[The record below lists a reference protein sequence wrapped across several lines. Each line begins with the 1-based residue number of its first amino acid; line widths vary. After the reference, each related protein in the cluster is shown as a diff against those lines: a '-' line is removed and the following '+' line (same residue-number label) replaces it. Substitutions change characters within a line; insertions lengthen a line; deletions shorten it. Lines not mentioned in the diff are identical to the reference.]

1 MELRAQAGGDAVSWR
16 RWVYLTIEAGGSNTA
31 ARYFDDFMVV
41 LILAN
46 VLAVIL
52 ESVPSIHAAFATAF
66 LVFDVVSVGIF
77 TIEYALR
84 LWASIEIPAIRQ
96 RGPVFGRLMFAGRP
110 SQIIDFL
117 AFAPTYLSLIMP
129 AADLRVLRMFR
140 LLRFL
145 KLVRYSPAMV
155 TLWRAL
161 YEERRALVGAVIL
174 MIGTAVFSGT
184 IMHLIESEAQP
195 KQFGTIP
202 DAMWWALATLTT
214 IGYGDAVPATPL
226 GKMFGAIV
234 MVCGLGLFAL
244 PIGIVA
250 TAFVNEIHRRDFVVT
265 WGMVARVPLF
275 SALDAAAIAE
285 VMKIMR
291 TRAVSAGTV
300 IAARGEEAEGMFFI
314 ADGEV
319 KIQLPRKQIK
329 LGAGEFFGE
338 LALLKRVKRMG
349 TVTALTR
356 THMMI
361 IDALDFENLL
371 DRDDVLRARILEIAE
386 ERLAGEWADVSS
398 DVVADEFDQRPS
410 TRPVGD
416 PIV

>member
-1 MELRAQAGGDAVSWR
+1 MELRAQAGGDAISWR
-16 RWVYLTIEAGGSNTA
+16 RWVYLTIEAGGSNAA
-31 ARYFDDFMVV
+31 ARYFDDLMVA
-41 LILAN
+41 LIMAN

-52 ESVPSIHAAFATAF
+52 ESVPSIHAEFATAF
-66 LVFDVVSVGIF
+66 LVFDVTSVAIF
-77 TIEYALR
+77 TVEYALR

-96 RGPVFGRLMFAGRP
+96 RGPMLGRLMFAGRP

-174 MIGTAVFSGT
+174 MIGTAVFSGA

-214 IGYGDAVPATPL
+214 IGYGDAVPVTPL

-234 MVCGLGLFAL
+234 MICGLGLFAL

>member
-1 MELRAQAGGDAVSWR
+1 MNPRVEAGGPVAQWR
-16 RWVYLTIEAGGSNTA
+16 RWIYLTIEAGGSTA
-31 ARYFDDFMVV
+31 AAHYFDDFMVV

-52 ESVPSIHAAFATAF
+52 ESVPAIHAQFAMEF
-66 LVFDVVSVGIF
+66 FVFDVLSVAIF
-77 TIEYALR
+77 TLEYSLR
-84 LWASIEIPAIRQ
+84 LWASIEIPAIKL
-96 RGPVFGRLMFAGRP
+96 RGALLGRLTFASRP

-117 AFAPTYLSLIMP
+117 AFAPSYLSFLMP
-129 AADLRVLRMFR
+129 GVDLRMLRMFR

-145 KLVRYSPAMV
+145 KLVRYSPAMM
-155 TLWRAL
+155 TLGRAL
-161 YEERRALVGAVIL
+161 YEERRALIGATIL

-184 IMHLIESEAQP
+184 VMHLIEAEAQP

-214 IGYGDAVPATPL
+214 IGYGDAIPITPL
-226 GKMFGAIV
+226 GKIFGAFV
-234 MVCGLGLFAL
+234 MICGLGLFAL

-319 KIQLPRKQIK
+319 KIQLPRGHIK

-349 TVTALTR
+349 TITALTR

-371 DRDDVLRARILEIAE
+371 DRDETLRERILQIAD
-386 ERLAGEWADVSS
+386 ERLAGEWADASS
-398 DVVADEFDQRPS
+398 EVVADELDQRPS
-410 TRPVGD
+410 VRPLGD
-416 PIV
+416 PIT

>member
-1 MELRAQAGGDAVSWR
+1 MNARIGDSKPTWR
-16 RWVYLTIEAGGSNTA
+16 RRCYNVVEAGGSSA
-31 ARYFDDFMVV
+31 GARFFDDFMVG
-41 LILAN
+41 LIILN

-52 ESVPSIHAAFATAF
+52 ESVPSIQQPFEMEF
-66 LVFDVVSVGIF
+66 YVFDFVSIIIF
-77 TIEYALR
+77 TIEYVVR
-84 LWASIEIPAIRQ
+84 LWASIEIPAIKH
-96 RGPVFGRLMFAGRP
+96 RGAFYGRVTFASRP

-117 AFAPTYLSLIMP
+117 AFAPSYLSFFMP
-129 AADLRVLRMFR
+129 GLDLRVLRMFR

-155 TLWRAL
+155 TLGRAL
-161 YEERRALVGAVIL
+161 YEERRALVGAMIL
-174 MIGTAVFSGT
+174 MMGTAVFSGT
-184 IMHLIESEAQP
+184 IMHVIEGEAQP
-195 KQFGTIP
+195 VRFGTIP

-214 IGYGDAVPATPL
+214 IGYGDAVPITPL
-226 GKMFGAIV
+226 GKIFGAVV
-234 MVCGLGLFAL
+234 MICGLGLFAL

-319 KIQLPRKQIK
+319 KIQLPRGHIK
-329 LGAGEFFGE
+329 LGGGEFFGE

-371 DRDDVLRARILEIAE
+371 DRDETLKARILQIAD
-386 ERLAGEWADVSS
+386 ERLAGEWADASS
-398 DVVADEFDQRPS
+398 DVVADELDQRPS
-410 TRPVGD
+410 NRPLGD
-416 PIV
+416 LIS

>member
-1 MELRAQAGGDAVSWR
+1 MLKRWR
-16 RWVYLTIEAGGSNTA
+16 RSVYTVIEAGGSGRA
-31 ARYFDDFMVV
+31 AQFFDDAMVA
-41 LILAN
+41 LIILN

-52 ESVPSIHAAFATAF
+52 ESVPSIHAPFATEF
-66 LVFDVVSVGIF
+66 LIFDILSVAIF
-77 TIEYALR
+77 TIEYSLR
-84 LWASIEIPAIRQ
+84 LWASIEIPAVRQ
-96 RGPVFGRLMFAGRP
+96 RGALFGRLMFASRP

-117 AFAPTYLSLIMP
+117 AFAPTYLSWIFP
-129 AADLRVLRMFR
+129 AADLRILRVFR

-145 KLVRYSPAMV
+145 KLARYSPAMV
-155 TLWRAL
+155 TLSRAL
-161 YEERRALVGAVIL
+161 YEERRALVGALIL
-174 MIGTAVFSGT
+174 MVGTAVFSGT
-184 IMHLIESEAQP
+184 IMHVIEGHAQP
-195 KQFGTIP
+195 EKFGTIP

-214 IGYGDAVPATPL
+214 IGYGDSVPVTAL
-226 GKMFGAIV
+226 GKIFGSLV

-275 SALDAAAIAE
+275 AALDAAAIAQ

-300 IAARGEEAEGMFFI
+300 VAARGEEAEGMYFI

-319 KIQLPRKQIK
+319 RIELPRGDIT
-329 LGAGEFFGE
+329 LTTGEFFGE

-371 DRDDVLRARILEIAE
+371 ARDAGLRERILEIAD
-386 ERLAGEWADVSS
+386 ERLRGAWAEVPGEIVQEELDDA
-398 DVVADEFDQRPS
+398 AQPRRPM
-410 TRPVGD
+410 GD
-416 PIV
+416 PVL

>member
-1 MELRAQAGGDAVSWR
+1 MPSSWR
-16 RWVYLTIEAGGSNTA
+16 RWVYIAIEAGGSGA
-31 ARYFDDFMVV
+31 AAQIFDDFMVA
-41 LILAN
+41 LIILN

-52 ESVPSIHAAFATAF
+52 ESVPAIHDPFAFEF
-66 LVFDVVSVGIF
+66 MVFDAVSIAIF
-77 TIEYALR
+77 TVEYGAR
-84 LWASIEIPAIRQ
+84 IWASIEIPAVRQ
-96 RGPVFGRLMFAGRP
+96 RGPVFGRLMFASRP
-110 SQIIDFL
+110 SLIIDLL
-117 AFAPTYLSLIMP
+117 AIAPIYLAWILPGI
-129 AADLRVLRMFR
+129 DLRIIRLFR

-155 TLWRAL
+155 TLGRAL

-174 MIGTAVFSGT
+174 MMGTAIFSGA
-184 IMHLIESEAQP
+184 IMHVIEGQAQP
-195 KQFGTIP
+195 RQFGTIP

-214 IGYGDAVPATPL
+214 IGYGDAVPVTAL
-226 GKMFGAIV
+226 GKMFGAVV
-234 MVCGLGLFAL
+234 MICGLGLFAL

-275 SALDAAAIAE
+275 SSLDAAAIAE

-319 KIQLPRKQIK
+319 RIELPRGNIK
-329 LGAGEFFGE
+329 LTAGEFFGE

-349 TVTALTR
+349 TVTALSR

-361 IDALDFENLL
+361 IDAIDFESLL
-371 DRDDVLRARILEIAE
+371 NRDESLRERIVAIAE
-386 ERLAGEWADVSS
+386 ERLQGDWADAAGEIV
-398 DVVADEFDQRPS
+398 EEELKETHQPQRPI
-410 TRPVGD
+410 GD
-416 PIV
+416 PML

>member
-1 MELRAQAGGDAVSWR
+1 MSLRADDSKLSWR
-16 RWVYLTIEAGGSNTA
+16 RWCYIVVEAGGSSTS
-31 ARYFDDFMVV
+31 ARFFDDFMVW
-41 LILAN
+41 LICLN

-52 ESVPSIHAAFATAF
+52 ESVPSIQQPFAMEF
-66 LVFDVVSVGIF
+66 YVFDFVSVMLF
-77 TIEYALR
+77 TVEYVVR

-96 RGPVFGRLMFAGRP
+96 RGAFWGRLTFASRP
-110 SQIIDFL
+110 AQVIDLL
-117 AFAPTYLSLIMP
+117 AFAPSYLSFFMP
-129 AADLRVLRMFR
+129 GLDLRVLRMFR

-155 TLWRAL
+155 TLGRAL
-161 YEERRALVGAVIL
+161 YEERRALVGAMIL
-174 MIGTAVFSGT
+174 MMGTAVFSGT
-184 IMHLIESEAQP
+184 VMHVIEGHAQP
-195 KQFGTIP
+195 ERFGTIP

-214 IGYGDAVPATPL
+214 IGYGDAVPVTPL
-226 GKMFGAIV
+226 GKMFGAVV
-234 MVCGLGLFAL
+234 MICGLGLFAL

-319 KIQLPRKQIK
+319 KIELPRRHIK

-349 TVTALTR
+349 TVTAMVR

-361 IDALDFENLL
+361 IDAVDFESLL
-371 DRDDVLRARILEIAE
+371 NRDDALRQRIIAIAE
-386 ERLAGEWADVSS
+386 ERLSGDWADATT
-398 DVVADEFDQRPS
+398 DVVADEMAQRPS
-410 TRPVGD
+410 DRPLGD

>member
-1 MELRAQAGGDAVSWR
+1 MKGAISRWR
-16 RWVYLTIEAGGSNTA
+16 RWCYIVVEAGGSSTA
-31 ARYFDDFMVV
+31 ARAFDDFMVV
-41 LILAN
+41 LIVLN

-52 ESVPSIHAAFATAF
+52 ESVPSIQQPFATGF
-66 LVFDVVSVGIF
+66 YVFDFVSVLIF
-77 TIEYALR
+77 TAEYSVR
-84 LWASIEIPAIRQ
+84 LWAAIEIPAIRH
-96 RGPVFGRLMFAGRP
+96 RGPLLGRLTFASRP
-110 SQIIDFL
+110 SQIIDL
-117 AFAPTYLSLIMP
+117 VAFAPSYLSFFMP
-129 AADLRVLRMFR
+129 GLDLRVLRMFR

-155 TLWRAL
+155 TLGRAL
-161 YEERRALVGAVIL
+161 YEERRALVGAMIL
-174 MIGTAVFSGT
+174 MMGTAVFSGT
-184 IMHLIESEAQP
+184 IMHVIEGHAQP
-195 KQFGTIP
+195 KEFGTIP
-202 DAMWWALATLTT
+202 DAMWWALSTLTT
-214 IGYGDAVPATPL
+214 IGYGDAVPITPL
-226 GKMFGAIV
+226 GKMFGAVV
-234 MVCGLGLFAL
+234 MICGLGLFAL

-319 KIQLPRKQIK
+319 KIDLPRRPIK
-329 LGAGEFFGE
+329 LGPGEFFGE

-349 TVTALTR
+349 TVTAITR

-361 IDALDFENLL
+361 IDAVDFESLL
-371 DRDDVLRARILEIAE
+371 NRDEILRERITAIAE
-386 ERLAGEWADVSS
+386 ERLNGDWADQTS
-398 DVVADEFDQRPS
+398 DVVADELVQHPSDRPL
-410 TRPVGD
+410 GD
-416 PIV
+416 PLV

>member
-1 MELRAQAGGDAVSWR
+1 MLKRWR
-16 RWVYLTIEAGGSNTA
+16 RAVYTVIEAGGSGTWA
-31 ARYFDDFMVV
+31 QLFDDAMVV
-41 LILAN
+41 LIVLN

-52 ESVPSIHAAFATAF
+52 ESVPSIHDPLAFEF
-66 LVFDVVSVGIF
+66 FVFDVMSVGIF
-77 TIEYALR
+77 TAEYALR
-84 LWASIEIPAIRQ
+84 IWASIEIPAVRQ
-96 RGPVFGRLMFAGRP
+96 KGAFLGRVMFASRP
-110 SQIIDFL
+110 SQVIDFL
-117 AFAPTYLSLIMP
+117 AFAPAYLAWIFP
-129 AADLRVLRMFR
+129 TADLRVLRIFR

-155 TLWRAL
+155 TLSRAL
-161 YEERRALVGAVIL
+161 YEERRALVGALIL
-174 MIGTAVFSGT
+174 MVGTAVFSGT
-184 IMHLIESEAQP
+184 VMHVIEGHAQP
-195 KQFGTIP
+195 DKFGTIP
-202 DAMWWALATLTT
+202 DAMWWAFATLTT
-214 IGYGDAVPATPL
+214 IGYGDSVPVTPL
-226 GKMFGAIV
+226 GKIFGALI

-291 TRAVSAGTV
+291 TRAVNAGTV
-300 IAARGEEAEGMFFI
+300 VAARGEEAEGMFFI

-319 KIQLPRKQIK
+319 KIELPRGDIT
-329 LGAGEFFGE
+329 LTAGEFFGE

-361 IDALDFENLL
+361 IDAFDFESLL
-371 DRDDVLRARILEIAE
+371 NRDADLRARILEIAE
-386 ERLAGEWADVSS
+386 ERLKGDWADVPGEI
-398 DVVADEFDQRPS
+398 VAEEIEDTPPP
-410 TRPVGD
+410 TRPMGD
-416 PIV
+416 PVL

>member
-1 MELRAQAGGDAVSWR
+1 MLKRWR
-16 RWVYLTIEAGGSNTA
+16 RTVYIVIEAGGSGRA
-31 ARYFDDFMVV
+31 AQFFDDAMVA
-41 LILAN
+41 LIILN

-52 ESVPSIHAAFATAF
+52 ESVPSIHDPFATEF
-66 LVFDVVSVGIF
+66 LVFDMVSVAIF
-77 TIEYALR
+77 TIEYFLR
-84 LWASIEIPAIRQ
+84 LWASIEIPAVRQ
-96 RGPVFGRLMFAGRP
+96 RGAFFGRLMFASRP

-117 AFAPTYLSLIMP
+117 AFAPTYLSWIFP
-129 AADLRVLRMFR
+129 ATDLRILRVFR

-145 KLVRYSPAMV
+145 KLARYSPAMV
-155 TLWRAL
+155 TLSRAL
-161 YEERRALVGAVIL
+161 YEERRALVGALIL
-174 MIGTAVFSGT
+174 MLGTAVFSGT
-184 IMHLIESEAQP
+184 VMHVIEGHAQP
-195 KQFGTIP
+195 EKFGTIP

-214 IGYGDAVPATPL
+214 IGYGDSVPVTAL
-226 GKMFGAIV
+226 GKIFGSLV

-275 SALDAAAIAE
+275 AALDAAAIAQ

-291 TRAVSAGTV
+291 TRAVGAGTV
-300 IAARGEEAEGMFFI
+300 VAARGEEAEGMYFI

-319 KIQLPRKQIK
+319 KIELPRGDIT
-329 LGAGEFFGE
+329 LSTGEFFGE

-371 DRDDVLRARILEIAE
+371 ARDAGLRERILEIAD
-386 ERLAGEWADVSS
+386 ERLRGAWAEVPGEIVQEELDDA
-398 DVVADEFDQRPS
+398 AQPHRPM
-410 TRPVGD
+410 GD
-416 PIV
+416 PVL

>member
-1 MELRAQAGGDAVSWR
+1 MKDGLIARWR
-16 RWVYLTIEAGGSNTA
+16 RWCYIVVEAGGSSNA
-31 ARYFDDFMVV
+31 ARFFDDFMVV
-41 LILAN
+41 LIVLN

-52 ESVPSIHAAFATAF
+52 ESVPSIQQPFATAF
-66 LVFDVVSVGIF
+66 YVFDFVSVLTF
-77 TIEYALR
+77 TVEYLVR
-84 LWASIEIPAIRQ
+84 LWAAIEIPAIRH
-96 RGPVFGRLMFAGRP
+96 RGAFYGRLTFASRP
-110 SQIIDFL
+110 SQVIDL
-117 AFAPTYLSLIMP
+117 VAFAPSYLSFFMP
-129 AADLRVLRMFR
+129 GLDLRVLRMFR

-155 TLWRAL
+155 TLGRAL
-161 YEERRALVGAVIL
+161 YEDRRALVGAMIL
-174 MIGTAVFSGT
+174 MMGTAIFSGT
-184 IMHLIESEAQP
+184 IMHVIEGQAQP
-195 KQFGTIP
+195 KEFGTIP
-202 DAMWWALATLTT
+202 DAMWWALSTLTT
-214 IGYGDAVPATPL
+214 IGYGDAVPITPF
-226 GKMFGAIV
+226 GKMFGAVV
-234 MVCGLGLFAL
+234 MICGLGLFAL

-319 KIQLPRKQIK
+319 KIELPRGHIK

-361 IDALDFENLL
+361 IDAVDFESLL
-371 DRDDVLRARILEIAE
+371 NRDETLRERIVAIAE
-386 ERLAGEWADVSS
+386 ERLNGDWAEQTS
-398 DVVADEFDQRPS
+398 DVVADEFVQRPS
-410 TRPVGD
+410 DRPLGD
-416 PIV
+416 PLV

>member
-1 MELRAQAGGDAVSWR
+1 MLKRWR
-16 RWVYLTIEAGGSNTA
+16 RAVYTVIEAGGSGTWA
-31 ARYFDDFMVV
+31 QLFDDAMVV
-41 LILAN
+41 LIVLN

-52 ESVPSIHAAFATAF
+52 ESVPSIHDPLAFEF
-66 LVFDVVSVGIF
+66 FVFDVMSVGIF
-77 TIEYALR
+77 TAEYALR
-84 LWASIEIPAIRQ
+84 IWASIEIPAVRQ
-96 RGPVFGRLMFAGRP
+96 KGAFLGRVMFASRP
-110 SQIIDFL
+110 SQVIDFL
-117 AFAPTYLSLIMP
+117 AFAPAYLAWIFP
-129 AADLRVLRMFR
+129 TADLRVLRIFR

-155 TLWRAL
+155 TLSRAL
-161 YEERRALVGAVIL
+161 YEERRALVGALIL
-174 MIGTAVFSGT
+174 MVGTAVFSGT
-184 IMHLIESEAQP
+184 VMHVIEGHAQP
-195 KQFGTIP
+195 DKFGTIP
-202 DAMWWALATLTT
+202 DAMWWAFATLTT
-214 IGYGDAVPATPL
+214 IGYGDSVPVTPL
-226 GKMFGAIV
+226 GKIFGALI

-291 TRAVSAGTV
+291 TRAVNAGTV
-300 IAARGEEAEGMFFI
+300 VAARGEEAEGMFFI

-319 KIQLPRKQIK
+319 KIELPRGDIT
-329 LGAGEFFGE
+329 LTAGEFFGE

-361 IDALDFENLL
+361 IDAFDFESLL
-371 DRDDVLRARILEIAE
+371 NRDADLRTRILEIAE
-386 ERLAGEWADVSS
+386 ERLKGDWADVPGEI
-398 DVVADEFDQRPS
+398 VAEEIEDTPPS
-410 TRPVGD
+410 TRPMGD
-416 PIV
+416 PVL

>member
-1 MELRAQAGGDAVSWR
+1 MRLSADDGKITWR
-16 RWVYLTIEAGGSNTA
+16 RWCYIVVEAGGSSKG
-31 ARYFDDFMVV
+31 ARFFDDFMVG
-41 LILAN
+41 LIILN

-52 ESVPSIHAAFATAF
+52 ESVPSIFEPLKTEF
-66 LVFDVVSVGIF
+66 YVFDFVSIIIF
-77 TIEYALR
+77 TIEYAVR
-84 LWASIEIPAIRQ
+84 LWAAIEIPAIRQ
-96 RGPVFGRLMFAGRP
+96 RGAFYGRLTFASRP
-110 SQIIDFL
+110 SQIIDLL
-117 AFAPTYLSLIMP
+117 AFAPSYLSFFMP
-129 AADLRVLRMFR
+129 GLDLRVLRMFR

-155 TLWRAL
+155 TLGRAL
-161 YEERRALVGAVIL
+161 YEERRALVGAMIL
-174 MIGTAVFSGT
+174 MMGTAVFSGT
-184 IMHLIESEAQP
+184 IMHVIEGQAQP
-195 KQFGTIP
+195 ERFGTIP

-214 IGYGDAVPATPL
+214 IGYGDSVPITPL
-226 GKMFGAIV
+226 GKIFGAVV
-234 MVCGLGLFAL
+234 MICGLGLFAL

-319 KIQLPRKQIK
+319 KIQLPRGHIK
-329 LGAGEFFGE
+329 LGGGEFFGE

-349 TVTALTR
+349 TVTAVTR

-371 DRDDVLRARILEIAE
+371 DRDETLKARILQIAD
-386 ERLAGEWADVSS
+386 ERLAGDWADASS
-398 DVVADEFDQRPS
+398 EVVADELEQHPSVRPL
-410 TRPVGD
+410 GD
-416 PIV
+416 PIT

>member
-1 MELRAQAGGDAVSWR
+1 VKDGLIARWR
-16 RWVYLTIEAGGSNTA
+16 RWIYIVVEAGGSSA
-31 ARYFDDFMVV
+31 ASRVFDDFMVGLIV
-41 LILAN
+41 LN

-52 ESVPSIHAAFATAF
+52 ESVPSIHVPFVTEF
-66 LVFDVVSVGIF
+66 WIFDAVSVAIF
-77 TIEYALR
+77 TVEYFLR

-96 RGPVFGRLMFAGRP
+96 RGPVLGRLIFASRP

-117 AFAPTYLSLIMP
+117 AFAPSYLSWMMLG
-129 AADLRVLRMFR
+129 ADLRVLRMFR

-155 TLWRAL
+155 TLGRAL
-161 YEERRALVGAVIL
+161 YEERRALVGAMIL
-174 MIGTAVFSGT
+174 MMGTAIFSGT
-184 IMHLIESEAQP
+184 VMHLIEGHVQP
-195 KQFGTIP
+195 KTFGTIP
-202 DAMWWALATLTT
+202 DAMWWALSTLTT
-214 IGYGDAVPATPL
+214 IGYGDAVPVTAL
-226 GKMFGAIV
+226 GKMFGAVV
-234 MVCGLGLFAL
+234 MICGLGLFAL

-275 SALDAAAIAE
+275 SSLDAAAIAE

-319 KIQLPRKQIK
+319 KIELPRRPIK

-349 TVTALTR
+349 TVTAVTR

-361 IDALDFENLL
+361 IDAVDFESLL
-371 DRDDVLRARILEIAE
+371 ARDDALRERILAIAE
-386 ERLAGEWADVSS
+386 ERLSGDWADQTS
-398 DVVADEFDQRPS
+398 DVVADELDQHPSDRPL
-410 TRPVGD
+410 GD